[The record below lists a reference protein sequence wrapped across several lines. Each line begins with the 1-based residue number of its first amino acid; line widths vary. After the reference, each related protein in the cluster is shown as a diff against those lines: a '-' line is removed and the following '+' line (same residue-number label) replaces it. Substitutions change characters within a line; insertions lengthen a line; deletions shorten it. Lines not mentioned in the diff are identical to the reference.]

1 MELSAKLSGMK
12 RATII
17 YCDKMTSKAQEV
29 SLEGT
34 VEDVLDIAQSCFTM
48 LEAVED
54 EVRDLLHREG
64 SDLWE
69 KVEGDEF
76 RCFLMNIDSQF
87 RKAVQRAIFIGY
99 LQDQKA
105 EA

>member
-1 MELSAKLSGMK
+1 MELTTKLSGMK

-17 YCDKMTSKAQEV
+17 YCDRMTSKAEEV
-29 SLEGT
+29 SMRGT
-34 VEDVLDIAQSCFTM
+34 VEEVLDIARSCFTM

-69 KVEGDEF
+69 RVEGDEF
-76 RCFLMNIDSQF
+76 RCFLMNVDNQF